1 MAMNLDAV
9 LRIAARVTGLD
20 ALASLQKGILGATGG
35 AGGLGQ
41 AVIGLAA
48 RFGVAATAAEVLR
61 QGITA
66 SFERGAAEQRLKNL
80 TSSAGEYDAAI
91 AAAAASSAKF
101 NVSQTEA
108 TTALADAYGRLKG
121 VGFGLK
127 ETTQIYE
134 GFNVVAKQSGLA
146 AEDAAGVFF
155 QLSQA
160 LGKGKLNGDEF
171 VSVGERMPGL
181 LDLIAEQSGVTRGQ
195 LQQMS
200 ESGKI
205 TSEVLYKALAKA
217 AQGSGDLNAKLTD
230 QQRAMGGL
238 ARVADQLKVQI
249 GNVFSPAIV
258 VGAQLLEKIGSKL
271 SEWFGYLGQVIF
283 PKLYTALKPV
293 IDEFQKIWEVIPWD
307 TILGYLQDS
316 IIRALN
322 GIVTAIRLIAPIT
335 AFIIGKFRELATN
348 PVFRFLAEQ
357 VGVLLS
363 KIGITNNKVDEFT
376 EKQDKA
382 RGKVQGTLDAYSSM
396 PPKIEEASQKTKG
409 LADAANAVL
418 LNAQAQERSIQ
429 SQINA
434 LERGS
439 SVTAARFAAE
449 KELATLKGQQLEIE
463 YQSARNSQQ
472 RYEIAVKMFYQ
483 QKQIATL
490 EYNQAVGNIQLEQ
503 QKGQLQLQSAQNKLN
518 EIAAEG
524 KLQVL
529 KAEGAEQEK
538 QKNQKMQE
546 ALAAQQLVV
555 DAAKSQT
562 ESSKEIAK
570 YQEVVAGA
578 QYRGKILSAETAF
591 QQKLVSAEIG
601 LSQSRAEE
609 LSKYLH
615 NSYSSSVELG
625 AATKTVAT
633 NAANSAQMFIR
644 VATEAESAAT
654 AIKNAA
660 DQQARLNSLRGQR
673 SVVQSQPSGAAA
685 GGGIPKFAQGGVVDR
700 PTVAMVG
707 EGGEREYIVP
717 ESKMRAASSS
727 YLAGARGG
735 AVLAGA
741 APSGGGAP
749 TINITT
755 GPVVEFDGQRYV
767 TLADMERAMRLTA
780 EGVIGRLRTPSA
792 RIALGIA

>member
-9 LRIAARVTGLD
+9 LRIATRVTGLD
-20 ALASLQKGILGATGG
+20 ALASLQKGILGTTGS

-48 RFGVAATAAEVLR
+48 QFGVAATAAEVLR

-80 TSSAGEYDAAI
+80 TSSTGEYDAAI

-146 AEDAAGVFF
+146 GEDAAGVFF

-200 ESGKI
+200 ESGEI

-217 AQGSGDLNAKLTD
+217 AQGAGDLNAKLTD

-258 VGAQLLEKIGSKL
+258 VGAQL
-271 SEWFGYLGQVIF
+271 
-283 PKLYTALKPV
+283 
-293 IDEFQKIWEVIPWD
+293 
-307 TILGYLQDS
+307 
-316 IIRALN
+316 
-322 GIVTAIRLIAPIT
+322 
-335 AFIIGKFRELATN
+335 IGKFRELATN

-357 VGVLLS
+357 VVVLLN
-363 KIGITNNKVDEFT
+363 KIGITNNKVDQFT

-382 RGKVQGTLDAYSSM
+382 RGKVLGTLNAYSSM

-409 LADAANAVL
+409 LADATNAVL
-418 LNAQAQERSIQ
+418 LNVQAQERSIQ

-449 KELATLKGQQLEIE
+449 KELATLRGQQLEIE

-472 RYEIAVKMFYQ
+472 RYEIAVQMFYQ

-490 EYNQAVGNIQLEQ
+490 EYNQAVGNIRLEQ

-546 ALAAQQLVV
+546 ALAAQQLVI
-555 DAAKSQT
+555 DAARSQT

-615 NSYSSSVELG
+615 NSHSSSVELG
-625 AATKTVAT
+625 AATETVAT

-654 AIKNAA
+654 AIRNAA

-673 SVVQSQPSGAAA
+673 SVVQSQPRRAAA
-685 GGGIPKFAQGGVVDR
+685 GGGTPKFAQGGVVDR